1 MKALPEIEPPVEKI
15 SRNASDYWE
24 EDGIPALMAGA
35 AYIVI
40 VGSGLG
46 AWALMVHSWP
56 AWSWL
61 TGSLALLWMPG
72 AFIFL
77 VWFWQHREEASEW
90 MKARITY
97 PRTGYVAPPS
107 YWSEERARDPLF
119 GRILDEFE
127 RHPSWVTISRRVAIL
142 WVGLGMLSNFLST
155 FHLFPRLEHA
165 LSAIVRWTIFAFV
178 VACLP
183 SAIKQY
189 ARKLKKNKLYW
200 MEILAIPIF
209 LLILLP
215 HMMKHPSGLR
225 VVLLCFAPGIYM
237 VLRGA
242 LFLARYL
249 YLYRIPAR

>member
-1 MKALPEIEPPVEKI
+1 MKALSESELPVEKI

-35 AYIVI
+35 AYILTF
-40 VGSGLG
+40 GSGLG
-46 AWALMVHSWP
+46 AWTLMVHFWP

-61 TGSLALLWMPG
+61 TGSLVLLWMPG

-97 PRTGYVAPPS
+97 PRTGYIAPPS
-107 YWSEERARDPLF
+107 YWSGESSSVLE
-119 GRILDEFE
+119 RILDKLE
-127 RHPSWVTISRRVAIL
+127 RHPSWETASARIAIL
-142 WVGLGMLSNFLST
+142 WAGLLMLSDFLST
-155 FHLFPRLEHA
+155 FQLLPRLEHA
-165 LSAIVRWTIFAFV
+165 LSAIQRWIIFAFV

-183 SAIKQY
+183 SVIKQY

-200 MEILAIPIF
+200 MEILVIPLF
-209 LLILLP
+209 LFILLP
-215 HMMKHPSGLR
+215 LMKRSGLGM
-225 VVLLCFAPGIYM
+225 VLLLFAPGIYM